1 MKHVTKSIVLF
12 LLFVV
17 FAVLAVSL
25 ALPSNQN
32 KTKTLQLHLTVRVP
46 EEKPEDVELKK
57 QDFRL
62 TINGQP
68 REILEVVENT
78 ASINQPPGF
87 PGRNF
92 IVSLHMT
99 EYGKPIEEAISFFI
113 SDILTSNDSLI
124 LLTPLQV
131 YNITV
136 STNKGR
142 MIREII
148 HLVKKDCD
156 SYKKKLN
163 AAKKNLEFE
172 IKRMRRLFRGGVDDK
187 AFITSYK
194 RISMFLATF
203 PKEFLNFR
211 NRFLFPDLNKYCQ
224 ILDFLGN
231 REGQRWWIHFQ
242 QGDFF
247 SIIFDIKEVI
257 RRIEAYCSHSSLAS
271 HAFLHNL
278 HLLEKLLD
286 PGDSFPREQL
296 FNAFTSANVRYNAV
310 LWTIRKT
317 ETTDSE
323 SHTISH
329 LRGILNAISRNTGGK
344 TVQAI
349 DPNQGIKE
357 IAEYRDHY
365 YHLVYDFD
373 GHIKEKKVQVIILP
387 EDRKLTLSYKK
398 IFSHDEMQTL
408 IQYLSAGKISITGVS
423 LKQTGD
429 KQVVMFSVQSIAFN
443 KEKKFGLVR
452 VRIEL
457 CDDQGNPV
465 FRTENTLRSSKPTI
479 TISVPIPGK
488 YTGNVKLS
496 IHAYDLM
503 ANRLAL
509 YEEQVKME

>member
-1 MKHVTKSIVLF
+1 MKHVTKSIAIFSLF
-12 LLFVV
+12 LV
-17 FAVLAVSL
+17 FAVFAVSL

-32 KTKTLQLHLTVRVP
+32 KNKTLQLHLTVRVP
-46 EEKPEDVELKK
+46 EGKPQDADLKK

-68 REILEVVENT
+68 RKILAVVENT

-92 IVSLHMT
+92 ILSLHMT
-99 EYGKPIEEAISFFI
+99 EYGKPVEEAISFFI
-113 SDILTSNDSLI
+113 SDILTSNDSLV

-142 MIREII
+142 MINEII

-156 SYKKKLN
+156 SYEKKLN
-163 AAKKNLEFE
+163 GAKKNLEFE
-172 IKRMRRLFRGGVDDK
+172 IRRMKRLFRGGVDDK
-187 AFITSYK
+187 AYITSYK
-194 RISMFLATF
+194 MISMFLAAF
-203 PKEFLNFR
+203 PREFLNFR

-224 ILDFLGN
+224 VLDFLGN

-242 QGDFF
+242 QGDLF
-247 SIIFDIKEVI
+247 SIIFDIKEVT
-257 RRIEAYCSHSSLAS
+257 RGIEAYCSHSSLAS
-271 HAFLHNL
+271 HAFSHNL
-278 HLLEKLLD
+278 HLLEKLLE
-286 PGDSFPREQL
+286 PGDSFPGEQL
-296 FNAFTSANVRYNAV
+296 FNAFTGANVRYNAV

-317 ETTDSE
+317 EITDSE

-349 DPNQGIKE
+349 DPKQGIKE
-357 IAEYRDHY
+357 IAEHRDHY

-373 GHIKEKKVQVIILP
+373 GRIKEKKLEVFIQP

-398 IFSHDEMQTL
+398 IFSQDEMQAL
-408 IQYLSAGKISITGVS
+408 IQYLSAGKIRITGVS
-423 LKQTGD
+423 LKQNGD
-429 KQVVMFSVQSIAFN
+429 KQVVMFSLQSITFN

-452 VRIEL
+452 VRVEL
-457 CDDQGNPV
+457 WDEQGNPV

-488 YTGNVKLS
+488 YTGSYKLS

-503 ANRLAL
+503 ANGLASFEKQVRL
-509 YEEQVKME
+509 E